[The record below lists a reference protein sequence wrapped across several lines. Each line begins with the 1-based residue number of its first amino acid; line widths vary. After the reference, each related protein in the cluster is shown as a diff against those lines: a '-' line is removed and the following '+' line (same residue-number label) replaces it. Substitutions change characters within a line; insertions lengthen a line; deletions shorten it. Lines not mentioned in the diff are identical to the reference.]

1 MAQDRTGQ
9 QNAIRVISS
18 LSGGGYSQ
26 VSRNVIGG
34 IASVTS
40 LTVTGISTFNGD
52 VYIDGNLYIT
62 GSEIIDGGTYWC
74 LNQQADKNS

>member
-18 LSGGGYSQ
+18 LSAGGYSQ

-62 GSEIIDGGTYWC
+62 GSEIIDGGTY
-74 LNQQADKNS
+74 